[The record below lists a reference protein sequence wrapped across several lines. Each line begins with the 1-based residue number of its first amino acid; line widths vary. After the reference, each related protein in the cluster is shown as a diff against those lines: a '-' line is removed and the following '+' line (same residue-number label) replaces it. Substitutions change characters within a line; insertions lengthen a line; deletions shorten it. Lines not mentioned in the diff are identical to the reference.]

1 MPEDLSPEAVAL
13 GLTQA
18 TMAAIPQEEASEQAT
33 RAARLYLAFLQLAQG
48 WGKTPGPWEEAL
60 SPEAISSLKAA
71 AAKPSRR
78 GNLGI

>member
-1 MPEDLSPEAVAL
+1 MPEALSPEAVAL

-18 TMAAIPQEEASEQAT
+18 TMASIPPEEASEQAT
-33 RAARLYLAFLQLAQG
+33 RAARLYLAFLGLAKQ
-48 WGKTPGPWEEAL
+48 WGSDPGHWEEAL
-60 SPEAISSLKAA
+60 TQEGNSALKAA